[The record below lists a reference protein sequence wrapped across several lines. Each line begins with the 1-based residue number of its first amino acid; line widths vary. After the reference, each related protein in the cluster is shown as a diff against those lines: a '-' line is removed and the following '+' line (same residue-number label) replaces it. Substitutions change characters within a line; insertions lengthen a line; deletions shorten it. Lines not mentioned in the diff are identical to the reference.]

1 MANFADLAFLACPVG
16 MGAMMWMMMR
26 PNKSQNTQSGTA
38 SGEGDELQRLR
49 QEVEQ
54 LKAANSDRAEPRR

>member
-1 MANFADLAFLACPVG
+1 MASLTSLAYLACPIG

-26 PNKSQNTQSGTA
+26 PNKDQTSHSTNPDDDRA
-38 SGEGDELQRLR
+38 ELQRLR

-54 LKAANSDRAEPRR
+54 LKSGEPGGANPRP